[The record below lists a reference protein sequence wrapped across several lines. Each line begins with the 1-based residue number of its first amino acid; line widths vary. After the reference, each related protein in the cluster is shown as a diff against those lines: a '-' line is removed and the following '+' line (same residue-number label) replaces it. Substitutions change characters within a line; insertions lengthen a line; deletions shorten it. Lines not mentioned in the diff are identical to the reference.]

1 MVEISLEK
9 KERRRERKGEGKGR
23 EGWKEGRMRG
33 KGKRINESAKDTKL
47 MIEKFMQNLATF
59 SCFKLGRKKDIQKRI
74 IRKVKR
80 KDETEKGKEKMS
92 SRI

>member
-1 MVEISLEK
+1 
-9 KERRRERKGEGKGR
+9 
-23 EGWKEGRMRG
+23 
-33 KGKRINESAKDTKL
+33 
-47 MIEKFMQNLATF
+47 MQNLATF